1 MNWGKWIVV
10 SFVLFAMFIG
20 TLVTVCVRQDINLVS
35 KNYYADEL
43 AYQQQIE
50 RINNTSRL
58 EEKPDISIS
67 NGVIEIKF
75 NQFNAMDKGEIKLF
89 RPSDVRLDKQ
99 FALQVSEQTQ
109 QQFDVSTLP
118 GGMYRVKMLWSM
130 NGKEYY
136 IEDMITL

>member
-10 SFVLFAMFIG
+10 SFALFAAFIG
-20 TLVTVCVRQDINLVS
+20 TLVLVCVRQDINLVS

-50 RINNTSRL
+50 RINNTAQLSK
-58 EEKPDISIS
+58 KPTIRVVDR
-67 NGVIEIKF
+67 VIEIEYDYF
-75 NQFNAMDKGEIKLF
+75 NSLQSGELKLF

-99 FALQVSEQTQ
+99 FTLQPQNGSA

-118 GGMYRVKMLWSM
+118 GGMYRLKMLWSM
-130 NGKEYY
+130 DGKEYY
-136 IEDMITL
+136 VEDMITL